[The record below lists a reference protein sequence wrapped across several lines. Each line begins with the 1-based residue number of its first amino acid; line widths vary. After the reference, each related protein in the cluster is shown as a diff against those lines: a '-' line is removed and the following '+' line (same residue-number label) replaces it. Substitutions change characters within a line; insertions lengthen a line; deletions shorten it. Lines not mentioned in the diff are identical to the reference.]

1 MLYNKNKIALVDCN
15 SFYVSCE
22 RLFNPSLIKKPI
34 VVLSSN
40 DGCIIS
46 RSTEAKALGI
56 KMGEPYFKVEKII
69 KENDVKTFS
78 TNFSLYGDISRRVM
92 KTLNQFSPQIEIYS
106 IDEAFLDLCSI
117 KDGDLLEYGNKI
129 RRTVLKWTGIQT
141 SIGIANT
148 KTLSKAANY
157 IAKKEK
163 SGVIDLVNSKQIDKL
178 LSEIKINDVWGVG
191 RQLTKF
197 YIKNGIN
204 TAYDLKKMHNG
215 WIKKNTNVFGSRT
228 AMELRGF
235 SCVSLEP
242 YEEKRKN
249 CCVSRSFGK
258 KVTKLEDL
266 SEAITIHCLN
276 AAEKI
281 RLDKQTVKKITVFI
295 RTSPFQKDK
304 NYYANSKDID
314 LPIRTNDSIELVKQ
328 ALTALE
334 SIYKEG
340 YRYQKTG
347 IVLSGLKDANIY
359 NKNLFSTINNDE
371 KRIKLMQAIDH
382 TNIKYGRN
390 SLSIAQAGLKKK
402 LNIKKISLETGTGNF
417 FAPARKL
424 FDKCGFKICEPFAHY
439 KKDLDACYMS
449 LLISN

>member
-1 MLYNKNKIALVDCN
+1 
-15 SFYVSCE
+15 
-22 RLFNPSLIKKPI
+22 
-34 VVLSSN
+34 
-40 DGCIIS
+40 
-46 RSTEAKALGI
+46 
-56 KMGEPYFKVEKII
+56 MGEPYFKVKKIV
-69 KENDVKTFS
+69 KENDVKIFS

-92 KTLNQFSPQIEIYS
+92 KTLKQFSPQMEIYS
-106 IDEAFLDLCSI
+106 IDEAFLDVSSV
-117 KDGDLLEYGNKI
+117 KNEDLLEHGYKI
-129 RRTVLKWTGIQT
+129 RKTILKWTGIPT
-141 SIGIANT
+141 SIGIGTT

-163 SGVIDLVNSKQIDKL
+163 SGVIDLVNSEKIDEL
-178 LSEIKINDVWGVG
+178 LSKIKINDVWGVG

-266 SEAITIHCLN
+266 SEAITKHCLN

-281 RLDKQTVKKITVFI
+281 RLDKQTAKKITVFI
-295 RTSPFQKDK
+295 RTSPFQMKN

-314 LPIRTNDSIELVKQ
+314 FPIRTNDSIILVKQ

-390 SLSIAQAGLKKK
+390 ALSIAQARLKKK
-402 LNIKKISLETGTGNF
+402 WNIKRQYSSKIDT
-417 FAPARKL
+417 AC
-424 FDKCGFKICEPFAHY
+424 FDFLPTVKIA
-439 KKDLDACYMS
+439 
-449 LLISN
+449 

>member
-22 RLFNPSLIKKPI
+22 RLFKPSINKKPV

-40 DGCIIS
+40 DGCVIS

-56 KMGEPYFKVEKII
+56 KMGEPYFKVKKIV
-69 KENDVKTFS
+69 KENNVKTFS
-78 TNFSLYGDISRRVM
+78 TNFALYGDISRRVM
-92 KTLNQFSPQIEIYS
+92 KTLKQFAPQMEIYS
-106 IDEAFLDLCSI
+106 IDEAFLDLSSI
-117 KDGDLLEYGNKI
+117 KNGNLLEHGYKI
-129 RRTVLKWTGIQT
+129 RETILKWTGIPT
-141 SIGIANT
+141 SIGIATT

-163 SGVIDLVNSKQIDKL
+163 SGVIDLVNSKQIDKF
-178 LSEIKINDVWGVG
+178 LSNIKVNDVWGVG

-204 TAYDLKKMHNG
+204 TAYDLKNMHNG

-228 AMELRGF
+228 AMELKGI

-242 YEEKRKN
+242 HQEKRKS

-258 KVTKLEDL
+258 KITKLEDL
-266 SEAITIHCLN
+266 SEAIATHCLN

-295 RTSPFQKDK
+295 RTSPFQINKG
-304 NYYANSKDID
+304 YYANSKDID
-314 LPIRTNDSIELVKQ
+314 LPIRTNDSLALVKQ
-328 ALTALE
+328 SLVALK
-334 SIYKEG
+334 SIYKKG
-340 YRYQKTG
+340 YLYQKTG
-347 IVLSGLKDANIY
+347 IIFSNLKDVDIY

-371 KRIKLMQAIDH
+371 KRVKLMKAIDY

-390 SLSIAQAGLKKK
+390 ALSVAQAGFKKK
-402 LNIKKISLETGTGNF
+402 WNTKRSFSSRIDTACFNFLPTVKIV
-417 FAPARKL
+417 
-424 FDKCGFKICEPFAHY
+424 
-439 KKDLDACYMS
+439 
-449 LLISN
+449 